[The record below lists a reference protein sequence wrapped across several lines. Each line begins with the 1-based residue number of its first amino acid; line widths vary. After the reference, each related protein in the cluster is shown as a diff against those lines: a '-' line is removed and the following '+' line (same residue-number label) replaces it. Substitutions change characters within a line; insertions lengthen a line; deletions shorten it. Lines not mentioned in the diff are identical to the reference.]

1 MQVPTLHL
9 REIVIGHP
17 TRGAGAGEARG
28 LPEYPETLPGQD
40 RRGVHLPPAGEQG
53 RRGVRQR
60 TQGEQDRRGVH
71 LPPAGEQGRR
81 RVHQRA
87 QGVQDKG
94 RRRVH
99 QRAQGVQDKGRR
111 RVHQRAQGVQ
121 DKGRR
126 RVHQRAQG
134 EQGRH
139 GVQLQ
144 EQQEPD
150 GTAAALCALSGMS
163 RL

>member
-53 RRGVRQR
+53 RREVR
-60 TQGEQDRRGVH
+60 
-71 LPPAGEQGRR
+71 
-81 RVHQRA
+81 
-87 QGVQDKG
+87 
-94 RRRVH
+94 
-99 QRAQGVQDKGRR
+99 
-111 RVHQRAQGVQ
+111 
-121 DKGRR
+121 
-126 RVHQRAQG
+126 QRAQG

>member
-53 RRGVRQR
+53 RRGVHQR
-60 TQGEQDRRGVH
+60 TQR
-71 LPPAGEQGRR
+71 EQGRR
-81 RVHQRA
+81 
-87 QGVQDKG
+87 GV
-94 RRRVH
+94 R
-99 QRAQGVQDKGRR
+99 
-111 RVHQRAQGVQ
+111 
-121 DKGRR
+121 
-126 RVHQRAQG
+126 QRAQG
-134 EQGRH
+134 EQGRR

-150 GTAAALCALSGMS
+150 GTAAALCEFSGMS